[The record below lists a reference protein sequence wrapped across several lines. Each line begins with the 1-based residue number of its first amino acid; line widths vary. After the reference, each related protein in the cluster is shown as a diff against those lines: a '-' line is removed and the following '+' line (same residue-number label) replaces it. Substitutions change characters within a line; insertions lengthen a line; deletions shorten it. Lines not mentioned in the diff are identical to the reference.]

1 MPIMGL
7 FLNHCRGIPTPV
19 LFNNASLDRFT
30 GEAMHI
36 AMISGEYPPRW
47 GGMGSTV
54 FHLSSKLAAMGHR
67 ITVITRRSKGIPP
80 HLEGVRIIEVP
91 WLKVPLEFTRSYGK
105 AALRELARLH
115 ADEPVDVVHL
125 HCPMASWS
133 TKQFERCR
141 REIAPVVSSMHGTWL
156 GERDGLILAAKF
168 GEPAVWSN
176 PNDIAIRF
184 MAGRYARF
192 EKSAIQ
198 NSAVIVPNS
207 RATKLDLETR
217 YDAPP
222 DWDCEVIHW
231 GVDTGMFVP
240 MHLDSEEDSHRKD
253 EIRSKYG
260 LGPDTLLMLAV
271 GRLAARKG
279 HGLLLRAFAKSAES
293 TDSHLVIIGRGSLW
307 RKLNRLAS
315 KLGISHRVTIESG
328 MSFEQISEMYRAS
341 NLVIYPSYYEGQGLI
356 PLEAMSSGTPVVTV
370 DHGPLPEMVDESVGG
385 LFEMGSAESLSQAI
399 CSESSSMDSLLEKG
413 RQGRKRILESFT
425 LDGNAEDFL
434 TVYRRALSQ

>member
-1 MPIMGL
+1 MTL
-7 FLNHCRGIPTPV
+7 FLNHCRGIYSPV
-19 LFNNASLDRFT
+19 LFNNASLDRFI
-30 GEAMHI
+30 GEVMHI

-54 FHLSSKLAAMGHR
+54 FHLSSKLAAMGHT
-67 ITVITRRSKGIPP
+67 ISVITRSSKGTPP
-80 HLEGVRIIEVP
+80 HLEGVRVIQVP
-91 WLKVPLEFTRSYGK
+91 WLKFPLEFTRSYGK
-105 AALRELARLH
+105 AALRELTRLH
-115 ADEPVDVVHL
+115 ADQPVDVVHL

-133 TKQFERCR
+133 NKQFDRCR

-156 GERDGLILAAKF
+156 GERDGLTLAARY
-168 GEPAVWSN
+168 GEPAVWAN

-207 RATKLDLETR
+207 RATKLDLESR
-217 YDAPP
+217 YDAPS

-240 MHLDSEEDSHRKD
+240 MHRDSEEDFHKKN

-260 LGPDTLLMLAV
+260 LGPETLLLLAV

-279 HGLLLRAFAKSAES
+279 HGLLLRAFAMSAES
-293 TDSHLVIIGRGSLW
+293 TDSHLVVIGRGSL
-307 RKLNRLAS
+307 RGKLNRLAS
-315 KLGISHRVTIESG
+315 RLGISHRVTIESG
-328 MSFEQISEMYRAS
+328 MGFEQISEMYRTS
-341 NLVIYPSYYEGQGLI
+341 DLVIYPSYYEGQGLI

-385 LFEMGSAESLSQAI
+385 LFEIGSVESLSEAI
-399 CSESSSMDSLLEKG
+399 CHESSSMDSLLEKG
-413 RQGRKRILESFT
+413 GEGRKRVLERFT

-434 TVYRRALSQ
+434 AVYRRAISR

>member
-1 MPIMGL
+1 MAL
-7 FLNHCRGIPTPV
+7 FLNHCRGIYSPV
-19 LFNNASLDRFT
+19 LFKNASLDRFI
-30 GEAMHI
+30 GEVMHI

-54 FHLSSKLAAMGHR
+54 FHLSSKLAAMGHT
-67 ITVITRRSKGIPP
+67 ISVITRSSKGTPP
-80 HLEGVRIIEVP
+80 HLEGVRVIQVP

-105 AALRELARLH
+105 AALRELTRLH
-115 ADEPVDVVHL
+115 ADQPVDVVHL

-133 TKQFERCR
+133 NKQFERCR

-156 GERDGLILAAKF
+156 GERDGLTLAARY
-168 GEPAVWSN
+168 GEPAVWAN

-207 RATKLDLETR
+207 RATKLDLESR
-217 YDAPP
+217 YDAPS

-240 MHLDSEEDSHRKD
+240 MHRDSEEDSHKKN

-260 LGPDTLLMLAV
+260 LGPETLLLLAV

-279 HGLLLRAFAKSAES
+279 HGLLLRAFAMSAES
-293 TDSHLVIIGRGSLW
+293 TDSHLVIIGRGSL
-307 RKLNRLAS
+307 RGKLNRLAS
-315 KLGISHRVTIESG
+315 RLGISHRVTIESG
-328 MSFEQISEMYRAS
+328 MGFEQISEMYRTS
-341 NLVIYPSYYEGQGLI
+341 DLVIYPSYYEGQGLI

-385 LFEMGSAESLSQAI
+385 LFEIGSVESLSEAI
-399 CSESSSMDSLLEKG
+399 CHESSSMDSLLEKG
-413 RQGRKRILESFT
+413 GEGRKRVLERFT

-434 TVYRRALSQ
+434 AVYRRAISR

>member
-1 MPIMGL
+1 MTL
-7 FLNHCRGIPTPV
+7 FLNHCRGIYSPV
-19 LFNNASLDRFT
+19 LFNNASLDRFI
-30 GEAMHI
+30 GEVMHI

-54 FHLSSKLAAMGHR
+54 FHLSSKLAAMGHT
-67 ITVITRRSKGIPP
+67 ISVITRSSKGTPP
-80 HLEGVRIIEVP
+80 HLEGVRVIQVP
-91 WLKVPLEFTRSYGK
+91 WLKFPLEFTRSYGK
-105 AALRELARLH
+105 SALRELTSLH
-115 ADEPVDVVHL
+115 ADQPVDVVHL

-156 GERDGLILAAKF
+156 GERDGLALAARY
-168 GEPAVWSN
+168 GEPAVWAN

-207 RATKLDLETR
+207 RATKLDLESR
-217 YDAPP
+217 YDAPS

-240 MHLDSEEDSHRKD
+240 MHRDSEEDSHKKN

-260 LGPDTLLMLAV
+260 LGPETLLLLAV

-279 HGLLLRAFAKSAES
+279 HGLLLRAFAMSAES
-293 TDSHLVIIGRGSLW
+293 TDSHLVIIGRGSL
-307 RKLNRLAS
+307 RGKLNRLAS
-315 KLGISHRVTIESG
+315 RLGISHRVTIESG
-328 MSFEQISEMYRAS
+328 MGFEQISEMYRTS
-341 NLVIYPSYYEGQGLI
+341 DLVIYPSYYEGQGLI

-385 LFEMGSAESLSQAI
+385 LFEIGSVESLSEAI
-399 CSESSSMDSLLEKG
+399 CHESSSMDSLLEKG
-413 RQGRKRILESFT
+413 GEGRKRVLERFT

-434 TVYRRALSQ
+434 AVYRRAISR

>member
-1 MPIMGL
+1 MAL
-7 FLNHCRGIPTPV
+7 FLNHCRGIYSPV
-19 LFNNASLDRFT
+19 LFNNASLDRFI
-30 GEAMHI
+30 GEVMHI

-54 FHLSSKLAAMGHR
+54 FHLSSKLAAMGHT
-67 ITVITRRSKGIPP
+67 ISVITRSSKGTPP
-80 HLEGVRIIEVP
+80 HLEGVRVIQVP

-105 AALRELARLH
+105 AALRELTRLH
-115 ADEPVDVVHL
+115 ADQPVDVVHL

-133 TKQFERCR
+133 NKQFERCR

-156 GERDGLILAAKF
+156 GERDGLTLAARY
-168 GEPAVWSN
+168 GEPAVWAN

-207 RATKLDLETR
+207 RATKLDLESR
-217 YDAPP
+217 YDAPS

-240 MHLDSEEDSHRKD
+240 MHRDSEEDFHKKN

-260 LGPDTLLMLAV
+260 LGPETILLLAV

-279 HGLLLRAFAKSAES
+279 HGLLLRAFAMSAES
-293 TDSHLVIIGRGSLW
+293 TDSHLVIIGRGSL
-307 RKLNRLAS
+307 RGKLNRLAS
-315 KLGISHRVTIESG
+315 RLGISHRVTIESG
-328 MSFEQISEMYRAS
+328 MGFEQISEMYRTS
-341 NLVIYPSYYEGQGLI
+341 DLVIYPSYYEGQGLI

-385 LFEMGSAESLSQAI
+385 LFEIGSVESLSEAI
-399 CSESSSMDSLLEKG
+399 CHESSSMDSLLEKG
-413 RQGRKRILESFT
+413 GEGRKRVLERFT

-434 TVYRRALSQ
+434 AVYRRAISQ

>member
-1 MPIMGL
+1 
-7 FLNHCRGIPTPV
+7 
-19 LFNNASLDRFT
+19 
-30 GEAMHI
+30 MHI

-54 FHLSSKLAAMGHR
+54 YHLSSKLAAMGHT
-67 ITVITRRSKGIPP
+67 ITVITRSSKGTPP
-80 HLEGVRIIEVP
+80 HLGGVRVIQVP
-91 WLKVPLEFTRSYGK
+91 WLKIPLEFTRSYGK

-156 GERDGLILAAKF
+156 GERDGLTLAAKF
-168 GEPAVWSN
+168 GEPAVWAN

-207 RATKLDLETR
+207 RATKLDLESR
-217 YDAPP
+217 YDAPS

-240 MHLDSEEDSHRKD
+240 THSDSEEDTHKKK

-260 LGPDTLLMLAV
+260 LGSDTLLLLAV

-279 HGLLLRAFAKSAES
+279 HGLLLRAFAMSAES
-293 TDSHLVIIGRGSLW
+293 TDSHLVIIGRGSL
-307 RKLNRLAS
+307 RSKLNRMSS
-315 KLGISHRVTIESG
+315 KLGISDRVSIESG
-328 MSFEQISEMYRAS
+328 MGFEEISEMYRS
-341 NLVIYPSYYEGQGLI
+341 SDLVIYPSYYEGQGLI

-370 DHGPLPEMVDESVGG
+370 DHGPLPEMVDDSVGA
-385 LFEMGSAESLSQAI
+385 LFELGSAESLSEAI
-399 CSESSSMDSLLEKG
+399 NSELSSTNGLLEKG
-413 RQGRKRILESFT
+413 AEGRKRVLDRFT
-425 LDGNAEDFL
+425 LDGNAERFL
-434 TVYRRALSQ
+434 EVYRRASL

>member
-1 MPIMGL
+1 MAL
-7 FLNHCRGIPTPV
+7 FLNHCRGIYSPV
-19 LFNNASLDRFT
+19 LFNNASLDRFI
-30 GEAMHI
+30 GEVMHI

-54 FHLSSKLAAMGHR
+54 FHLSSKLAAMGHT
-67 ITVITRRSKGIPP
+67 ISVITRSSKGTPP
-80 HLEGVRIIEVP
+80 HLEGVRVIQVP

-105 AALRELARLH
+105 AALRELTRLH
-115 ADEPVDVVHL
+115 ADQPVDVVHL

-133 TKQFERCR
+133 NKQFERCR
-141 REIAPVVSSMHGTWL
+141 REIAPIVSSMHGTWL
-156 GERDGLILAAKF
+156 GERDGLALAARY
-168 GEPAVWSN
+168 GEPAVWAN

-207 RATKLDLETR
+207 RATKLDLESR
-217 YDAPP
+217 YDAPS

-240 MHLDSEEDSHRKD
+240 MHRDSEEDSHKKN

-260 LGPDTLLMLAV
+260 LGPETLLLLAV

-279 HGLLLRAFAKSAES
+279 HGLLLRAFAMSAES
-293 TDSHLVIIGRGSLW
+293 TDSHLVIIGRGSL
-307 RKLNRLAS
+307 RGKLNRLAS
-315 KLGISHRVTIESG
+315 RLGISHRVTIESG
-328 MSFEQISEMYRAS
+328 MGFEQISEMYRTS
-341 NLVIYPSYYEGQGLI
+341 DLVIYPSYYEGQGLI

-385 LFEMGSAESLSQAI
+385 LFEIGSVESLSEAI
-399 CSESSSMDSLLEKG
+399 CHESSSMDSLLEKG
-413 RQGRKRILESFT
+413 GEGRKRVLERFT

-434 TVYRRALSQ
+434 AVYRRAISR

>member
-1 MPIMGL
+1 
-7 FLNHCRGIPTPV
+7 
-19 LFNNASLDRFT
+19 
-30 GEAMHI
+30 MHI

-54 FHLSSKLAAMGHR
+54 FHLSSKLANKGHR
-67 ITVITRRSKGIPP
+67 ITVITRSSKGTPP
-80 HLEGVRIIEVP
+80 HLEGVRIIQVP
-91 WLKVPLEFTRSYGK
+91 WLKIPLEFTRSYGR
-105 AALRELARLH
+105 AALRALARLH

-156 GERDGLILAAKF
+156 GERDGLTLAARF
-168 GEPAVWSN
+168 GEPAVWAN

-207 RATKLDLETR
+207 RATKMDLESR
-217 YDAPP
+217 YDAPS

-240 MHLDSEEDSHRKD
+240 MHLDSEEDSHKKS

-260 LGPDTLLMLAV
+260 LGTDTLLLLAV

-279 HGLLLRAFAKSAES
+279 HGLLLRSFAKSAEL

-315 KLGISHRVTIESG
+315 SLGISHRVTIESG
-328 MSFEQISEMYRAS
+328 MGFEKLSEMYRAS
-341 NLVIYPSYYEGQGLI
+341 DLVIYPSYYEGQGLI

-370 DHGPLPEMVDESVGG
+370 DHGPLPEMVDDSVGG
-385 LFEMGSAESLSQAI
+385 LFELGSVESLSQAI
-399 CSESSSMDSLLEKG
+399 CSEASSMDSLLQKG
-413 RQGRKRILESFT
+413 AEGRKRVLERFT
-425 LDGNAEDFL
+425 LDGNADDFL
-434 TVYRRALSQ
+434 AVYRRAMSR

>member
-1 MPIMGL
+1 MTL
-7 FLNHCRGIPTPV
+7 FLNHCRGIYSPV
-19 LFNNASLDRFT
+19 LFNNASLDRFI
-30 GEAMHI
+30 GEVMHI

-54 FHLSSKLAAMGHR
+54 FHLSSKLAAMGHT
-67 ITVITRRSKGIPP
+67 ISVITRSSKGTPP
-80 HLEGVRIIEVP
+80 HLEGVRVIQVP

-105 AALRELARLH
+105 AALRELTRLH
-115 ADEPVDVVHL
+115 ADQPVDVVHL

-133 TKQFERCR
+133 NKQFERCR

-156 GERDGLILAAKF
+156 GERDGLTLAARY
-168 GEPAVWSN
+168 GEPAVWAN

-207 RATKLDLETR
+207 RATKLDLESR
-217 YDAPP
+217 YDAPS

-240 MHLDSEEDSHRKD
+240 MHRDSEEDSHKKN

-260 LGPDTLLMLAV
+260 LGPETILLLAV

-279 HGLLLRAFAKSAES
+279 HGLLLRAFAMSAES
-293 TDSHLVIIGRGSLW
+293 TDSHLVIIGRGSL
-307 RKLNRLAS
+307 RGKLNRLAS
-315 KLGISHRVTIESG
+315 RLGISHRVTIESG
-328 MSFEQISEMYRAS
+328 MGFEQISEMYRTS
-341 NLVIYPSYYEGQGLI
+341 DLVIYPSYYEGQGLI

-385 LFEMGSAESLSQAI
+385 LFEIGSVDSLSEAI
-399 CSESSSMDSLLEKG
+399 CHESSSMDSLLEKG
-413 RQGRKRILESFT
+413 EEGRKRVLERFT

-434 TVYRRALSQ
+434 AVYRRAISQ

>member
-1 MPIMGL
+1 MTL
-7 FLNHCRGIPTPV
+7 FLNHCRGIYSPV
-19 LFNNASLDRFT
+19 LFNNASLDRFI
-30 GEAMHI
+30 GEVMHI

-54 FHLSSKLAAMGHR
+54 FHLSSKLAAMGHT
-67 ITVITRRSKGIPP
+67 ISVITRSSKGDPP
-80 HLEGVRIIEVP
+80 HLEGVRVIQVP

-105 AALRELARLH
+105 AALRELTRLH
-115 ADEPVDVVHL
+115 ADQPVDVVHL

-133 TKQFERCR
+133 NKQFERCR

-156 GERDGLILAAKF
+156 GERDGLALAARY
-168 GEPAVWSN
+168 GEPAVWAN

-207 RATKLDLETR
+207 RATKLDLESR
-217 YDAPP
+217 YDAPS

-240 MHLDSEEDSHRKD
+240 MHRDSEEDSHKKN

-260 LGPDTLLMLAV
+260 LGPETLLLLAV

-279 HGLLLRAFAKSAES
+279 HGLLLRAFAMSAES
-293 TDSHLVIIGRGSLW
+293 TDSHLVIIGRGSL
-307 RKLNRLAS
+307 RGKLNRLAS
-315 KLGISHRVTIESG
+315 RLGISHRVTIESG
-328 MSFEQISEMYRAS
+328 MGFEQISEMYRTS
-341 NLVIYPSYYEGQGLI
+341 DLVIYPSYYEGQGLI

-385 LFEMGSAESLSQAI
+385 LFEIGSVDSLSEAI
-399 CSESSSMDSLLEKG
+399 CHESSSMDSLLEKG
-413 RQGRKRILESFT
+413 GEGRKRVLERFT

-434 TVYRRALSQ
+434 AVYRRAISR

>member
-1 MPIMGL
+1 MAL
-7 FLNHCRGIPTPV
+7 FLNHCRGIYSPV
-19 LFNNASLDRFT
+19 LFNNASLDRFI
-30 GEAMHI
+30 GEVMHI

-54 FHLSSKLAAMGHR
+54 FHLSSKLAAMGHT
-67 ITVITRRSKGIPP
+67 ISVITRSSKGTPP
-80 HLEGVRIIEVP
+80 HLEGVRVIQVP

-105 AALRELARLH
+105 SALRELTRLH
-115 ADEPVDVVHL
+115 ADQPVDVVHL

-133 TKQFERCR
+133 NKQFERCR

-156 GERDGLILAAKF
+156 GERDGLTLAARY
-168 GEPAVWSN
+168 GEPAVWAN

-207 RATKLDLETR
+207 RATKLDLESR
-217 YDAPP
+217 YDAPS

-240 MHLDSEEDSHRKD
+240 MHRDSEEDFHKKN

-260 LGPDTLLMLAV
+260 LGPETILLLAV

-279 HGLLLRAFAKSAES
+279 HGLLLRAFAMSAES
-293 TDSHLVIIGRGSLW
+293 TDSHLVIIGRGSL
-307 RKLNRLAS
+307 RGKLNRLAS
-315 KLGISHRVTIESG
+315 RLGISHRVTIESG
-328 MSFEQISEMYRAS
+328 MGFEQISEMYRTS
-341 NLVIYPSYYEGQGLI
+341 DLVIYPSYYEGQGLI

-385 LFEMGSAESLSQAI
+385 LFEIGSVDSLSEAI
-399 CSESSSMDSLLEKG
+399 CHESSSMDSLLEKG
-413 RQGRKRILESFT
+413 EEGRKRVLERFT

-434 TVYRRALSQ
+434 AVYRRAISQ

>member
-1 MPIMGL
+1 MAL
-7 FLNHCRGIPTPV
+7 FLNHCRGIYSPV
-19 LFNNASLDRFT
+19 LFNNASLDRFI
-30 GEAMHI
+30 GEVMHI

-54 FHLSSKLAAMGHR
+54 FHLSSKLAAMGHT
-67 ITVITRRSKGIPP
+67 ISVITRSSKGTPP
-80 HLEGVRIIEVP
+80 HLEGVRVIQVP

-105 AALRELARLH
+105 AALRELTRLH
-115 ADEPVDVVHL
+115 ADQPVDVVHL

-133 TKQFERCR
+133 NKQFERCR

-156 GERDGLILAAKF
+156 GERDGLTLAARY
-168 GEPAVWSN
+168 GEPAVWAN

-207 RATKLDLETR
+207 RATKLDLESR
-217 YDAPP
+217 YDAPS

-240 MHLDSEEDSHRKD
+240 MHRDSEEDSHKKN

-260 LGPDTLLMLAV
+260 LEPETLLLLAV

-279 HGLLLRAFAKSAES
+279 HGLLLRAFAMSAES
-293 TDSHLVIIGRGSLW
+293 TDSHLVIIGRGSL
-307 RKLNRLAS
+307 RGKLNRLAS
-315 KLGISHRVTIESG
+315 RLGISHRVTIESG
-328 MSFEQISEMYRAS
+328 MGFEQISEMYRTS
-341 NLVIYPSYYEGQGLI
+341 DLVIYPSYYEGQGLI

-385 LFEMGSAESLSQAI
+385 LFEIGSVESLSEAI
-399 CSESSSMDSLLEKG
+399 CHESSSMDSLLEKG
-413 RQGRKRILESFT
+413 GEGRKRVLERFT

-434 TVYRRALSQ
+434 AVYRRAISR

>member
-1 MPIMGL
+1 MAL
-7 FLNHCRGIPTPV
+7 FLNHCRGIYSPV
-19 LFNNASLDRFT
+19 LFNNASLDRFI
-30 GEAMHI
+30 GEVMHI

-54 FHLSSKLAAMGHR
+54 FHLSSKLAAMGHT
-67 ITVITRRSKGIPP
+67 ISVITRSSKGTPP
-80 HLEGVRIIEVP
+80 HLEGVRVIQVP

-105 AALRELARLH
+105 AALRELTRLH
-115 ADEPVDVVHL
+115 ADQPVDVVHL

-133 TKQFERCR
+133 NKQFERCR

-156 GERDGLILAAKF
+156 GERDGLALAARY
-168 GEPAVWSN
+168 GEPAVWAN

-207 RATKLDLETR
+207 RATKLDLESR
-217 YDAPP
+217 YDAPS

-240 MHLDSEEDSHRKD
+240 MHRDSEEDFHKKN

-260 LGPDTLLMLAV
+260 LGPETILLLAV

-279 HGLLLRAFAKSAES
+279 HGLLLRAFAMSAES
-293 TDSHLVIIGRGSLW
+293 TDSHLVIIGRGSL
-307 RKLNRLAS
+307 RGKLNRLAS
-315 KLGISHRVTIESG
+315 RLGISHRVTIESG
-328 MSFEQISEMYRAS
+328 MGFEQISEMYRTS
-341 NLVIYPSYYEGQGLI
+341 DLVIYPSYYEGQGLI

-385 LFEMGSAESLSQAI
+385 LFEIGSVESLSEAI
-399 CSESSSMDSLLEKG
+399 CHESSSMDSLLEKG
-413 RQGRKRILESFT
+413 EEGRKRVLERFT

-434 TVYRRALSQ
+434 AVYRRAISQ

>member
-1 MPIMGL
+1 MTL
-7 FLNHCRGIPTPV
+7 FLNHCRGIYSPV
-19 LFNNASLDRFT
+19 LFNNASLDRFI
-30 GEAMHI
+30 GEVMHI

-54 FHLSSKLAAMGHR
+54 FHLSSKLAAMGHT
-67 ITVITRRSKGIPP
+67 ISVITRSSKGTPP
-80 HLEGVRIIEVP
+80 HLEGVRVIQVP

-105 AALRELARLH
+105 SALRELTRLH
-115 ADEPVDVVHL
+115 ADQPVDVVHL

-133 TKQFERCR
+133 NKQFERCR

-156 GERDGLILAAKF
+156 GERDGLTLAARY
-168 GEPAVWSN
+168 GEPAVWAN

-207 RATKLDLETR
+207 RATKLDLESR
-217 YDAPP
+217 YDAPS

-240 MHLDSEEDSHRKD
+240 MHRDSEEDSHKKN

-260 LGPDTLLMLAV
+260 LGPETLLLLAV

-279 HGLLLRAFAKSAES
+279 HGLLLRAFAMSAES
-293 TDSHLVIIGRGSLW
+293 TDSHLVIIGRGSL
-307 RKLNRLAS
+307 RGKLNRLAS
-315 KLGISHRVTIESG
+315 RLGISHRVTIESG
-328 MSFEQISEMYRAS
+328 MGFEQISEMYRTS
-341 NLVIYPSYYEGQGLI
+341 DLVIYPSYYEGQGLI

-385 LFEMGSAESLSQAI
+385 LFEIGSVDSLSEAI
-399 CSESSSMDSLLEKG
+399 CHESSSMDSLLEKG
-413 RQGRKRILESFT
+413 EEGRKRVLERFT

-434 TVYRRALSQ
+434 AVYRRAISR

>member
-1 MPIMGL
+1 
-7 FLNHCRGIPTPV
+7 
-19 LFNNASLDRFT
+19 
-30 GEAMHI
+30 MHI

-54 FHLSSKLAAMGHR
+54 FHLSSKLAAMGHT
-67 ITVITRRSKGIPP
+67 ISVITRSSKGTPP
-80 HLEGVRIIEVP
+80 HLEGVRVIQVP

-105 AALRELARLH
+105 SALRELTRLH
-115 ADEPVDVVHL
+115 ADQPVDVVHL

-133 TKQFERCR
+133 NKQFERCR
-141 REIAPVVSSMHGTWL
+141 MEIAPVVSSMHGTWL
-156 GERDGLILAAKF
+156 GERDGLTLAARY
-168 GEPAVWSN
+168 GEPAVWAN

-207 RATKLDLETR
+207 RATKLDLESR
-217 YDAPP
+217 YDAPS

-240 MHLDSEEDSHRKD
+240 MHRDSEEDFHKKN

-260 LGPDTLLMLAV
+260 LGPETILLLAV

-279 HGLLLRAFAKSAES
+279 HGLLLRAFAMSAET
-293 TDSHLVIIGRGSLW
+293 TDSHLVIIGRGSL
-307 RKLNRLAS
+307 RGKLNRLAS
-315 KLGISHRVTIESG
+315 RLGISHRVTIESG
-328 MSFEQISEMYRAS
+328 MGFEQISEMYRTS
-341 NLVIYPSYYEGQGLI
+341 DLVIYPSYYEGQGLI

-385 LFEMGSAESLSQAI
+385 LFEIGSVDSLSEAI
-399 CSESSSMDSLLEKG
+399 CHESSSMDSLLEKG
-413 RQGRKRILESFT
+413 EEGRKRVLERFT

-434 TVYRRALSQ
+434 AVYRRAISQ

>member
-1 MPIMGL
+1 MTL
-7 FLNHCRGIPTPV
+7 FLNHCRGIYSPA
-19 LFNNASLDRFT
+19 LFNNASLDRLI
-30 GEAMHI
+30 GEVLHI

-54 FHLSSKLAAMGHR
+54 FHLSSKLAAMGHT
-67 ITVITRRSKGIPP
+67 ISVITRSSKDTPP
-80 HLEGVRIIEVP
+80 HLEGVRVIQVP

-105 AALRELARLH
+105 SALRELTRIH
-115 ADEPVDVVHL
+115 AVEPVDVVHL

-156 GERDGLILAAKF
+156 GERDGLTLAARY
-168 GEPAVWSN
+168 GEPAVWAN

-198 NSAVIVPNS
+198 KSAVIVPNS
-207 RATKLDLETR
+207 RATKLDLESR
-217 YDAPP
+217 YDAPS

-240 MHLDSEEDSHRKD
+240 MHLDSEEDSHKKN

-260 LGPDTLLMLAV
+260 LGPETLLLLAV

-279 HGLLLRAFAKSAES
+279 HGLLLRAFAVSAES
-293 TDSHLVIIGRGSLW
+293 TDSHLVIIGRGSL
-307 RKLNRLAS
+307 RGKLNRLAS
-315 KLGISHRVTIESG
+315 RLGISHRVTIESG
-328 MSFEQISEMYRAS
+328 MGFEQISEMYRIS
-341 NLVIYPSYYEGQGLI
+341 DLVIYPSYYEGQGLI

-385 LFEMGSAESLSQAI
+385 LFEIGSVDSLSEAI
-399 CSESSSMDSLLEKG
+399 CHESSSMDSLLEKG
-413 RQGRKRILESFT
+413 REGRNRVLERFT

-434 TVYRRALSQ
+434 TVYRRAISQ

>member
-1 MPIMGL
+1 MTL
-7 FLNHCRGIPTPV
+7 FLNHCRGIYSPV
-19 LFNNASLDRFT
+19 LFNNASLDRFI
-30 GEAMHI
+30 GEVMHI

-54 FHLSSKLAAMGHR
+54 FHLSSKLAAMGHT
-67 ITVITRRSKGIPP
+67 ISVITRSSKGTPP
-80 HLEGVRIIEVP
+80 HLEGVRVIQVP

-105 AALRELARLH
+105 SALRELTSLH
-115 ADEPVDVVHL
+115 ADQPVDVVHL

-133 TKQFERCR
+133 NKQFDRCR

-156 GERDGLILAAKF
+156 GERDGLTLAARY
-168 GEPAVWSN
+168 GEPAVWAN

-207 RATKLDLETR
+207 RATKLDLESR
-217 YDAPP
+217 YDAPS

-240 MHLDSEEDSHRKD
+240 MHRDSEEDSHKKN

-260 LGPDTLLMLAV
+260 LGPETLLLLAV

-279 HGLLLRAFAKSAES
+279 HGLLLRAFAMSAES
-293 TDSHLVIIGRGSLW
+293 TDSHLVIIGRGSL
-307 RKLNRLAS
+307 RGKLNRLAS
-315 KLGISHRVTIESG
+315 RLGISHRVTIESG
-328 MSFEQISEMYRAS
+328 MGFEQISEMYRTS
-341 NLVIYPSYYEGQGLI
+341 DLVIYPSYYEGQGLI

-385 LFEMGSAESLSQAI
+385 LFEIGSVESLSEAI
-399 CSESSSMDSLLEKG
+399 CHESSSMDSLLEKG
-413 RQGRKRILESFT
+413 GEGRKRVLERFT

-434 TVYRRALSQ
+434 AVYRRAISQ

>member
-1 MPIMGL
+1 MGL
-7 FLNHCRGIPTPV
+7 FLNHCRGIPTPA

-30 GEAMHI
+30 GGALHI

-54 FHLSSKLAAMGHR
+54 FHLSSKLAALGHS
-67 ITVITRRSKGIPP
+67 ITVITRSSKGDPP
-80 HLEGVRIIEVP
+80 HLEGVRIIQVP

-105 AALRELARLH
+105 SALRELARLH

-133 TKQFERCR
+133 NKQFERCR
-141 REIAPVVSSMHGTWL
+141 SEIAPVVSSMHGTWL
-156 GERDGLILAAKF
+156 GERDGLALAASF

-198 NSAVIVPNS
+198 KSAVIVPNS
-207 RATKLDLETR
+207 RATKSDLESR
-217 YDAPP
+217 YDAP
-222 DWDCEVIHW
+222 DNWDCEVIHW

-240 MHLDSEEDSHRKD
+240 MHLDSEEDTHKKN

-260 LGPDTLLMLAV
+260 LGSDTLLLLAV

-279 HGLLLRAFAKSAES
+279 HGLLLRAFAMSAES
-293 TDSHLVIIGRGSLW
+293 TDSHLVIIGRGSL
-307 RKLNRLAS
+307 RGKLNRLAI

-328 MSFEQISEMYRAS
+328 MGFEEIAEMYRAS

-370 DHGPLPEMVDESVGG
+370 NHGPLPEMVDDSVGA
-385 LFEMGSAESLSQAI
+385 LFEMGSVESLSEAI
-399 CSESSSMDSLLEKG
+399 CSESSSIESLLEKG
-413 RQGRKRILESFT
+413 REGRKRVLERFT

-434 TVYRRALSQ
+434 AVYGRAMSQ

>member
-1 MPIMGL
+1 MTL
-7 FLNHCRGIPTPV
+7 FLNHCRGIYSPV
-19 LFNNASLDRFT
+19 LFNNASLDRFI
-30 GEAMHI
+30 GEVMHI

-54 FHLSSKLAAMGHR
+54 FHLSSKLAAMGHT
-67 ITVITRRSKGIPP
+67 ISVITRSSKGTPP
-80 HLEGVRIIEVP
+80 HLEGVRVIQVP

-105 AALRELARLH
+105 SALRELTRIH
-115 ADEPVDVVHL
+115 AVEPVDVVHL

-156 GERDGLILAAKF
+156 GERDGLTLAARY
-168 GEPAVWSN
+168 GEPAVWAN

-198 NSAVIVPNS
+198 KSAVIVPNS
-207 RATKLDLETR
+207 RATKLDLESR
-217 YDAPP
+217 YDAPS

-240 MHLDSEEDSHRKD
+240 MHLDSEEDSHKKN

-260 LGPDTLLMLAV
+260 LGPETLLLLAV

-279 HGLLLRAFAKSAES
+279 HGLLLRAFAVSAES
-293 TDSHLVIIGRGSLW
+293 TDSHLVIIGRGSL
-307 RKLNRLAS
+307 RGKLNRLAS
-315 KLGISHRVTIESG
+315 RLGISHRVTIESG
-328 MSFEQISEMYRAS
+328 MGFEQISEMYRIS
-341 NLVIYPSYYEGQGLI
+341 DLVIYPSYYEGQGLI

-385 LFEMGSAESLSQAI
+385 LFEIGSVDSLSEAI
-399 CSESSSMDSLLEKG
+399 CHESSSMDSLLEKG
-413 RQGRKRILESFT
+413 REGRNRVLERFT

-434 TVYRRALSQ
+434 TVYRRAISQ

>member
-1 MPIMGL
+1 MTL
-7 FLNHCRGIPTPV
+7 FLNHCRGIYSPA
-19 LFNNASLDRFT
+19 LFNNASLDRLI
-30 GEAMHI
+30 GEVLHI

-54 FHLSSKLAAMGHR
+54 FHLSSKLAAMGHT
-67 ITVITRRSKGIPP
+67 ISVITRSSKDTPP
-80 HLEGVRIIEVP
+80 HLEGVRVIQVP

-105 AALRELARLH
+105 SALRELTRIH
-115 ADEPVDVVHL
+115 AVEPVDVVHL

-156 GERDGLILAAKF
+156 GERDGLTLAARY
-168 GEPAVWSN
+168 GEPAVRAN

-198 NSAVIVPNS
+198 KSAVIVPNS
-207 RATKLDLETR
+207 RATKLDLESR
-217 YDAPP
+217 YDAPS

-240 MHLDSEEDSHRKD
+240 MHLDSEEDSHKKN

-260 LGPDTLLMLAV
+260 LGPETLLLLAV

-279 HGLLLRAFAKSAES
+279 HGLLLRAFAVSAES
-293 TDSHLVIIGRGSLW
+293 TDSHLVIIGRGSL
-307 RKLNRLAS
+307 RGKLNRLAS
-315 KLGISHRVTIESG
+315 RLGISHRVTIESG
-328 MSFEQISEMYRAS
+328 MGFEQISEMYRIS
-341 NLVIYPSYYEGQGLI
+341 DLVIYPSYYEGQGLI

-385 LFEMGSAESLSQAI
+385 LFEIGSVDSLSEAI
-399 CSESSSMDSLLEKG
+399 CHESSSMDSLLEKG
-413 RQGRKRILESFT
+413 REGRNRVLERFT

-434 TVYRRALSQ
+434 TVYRRAISQ

>member
-1 MPIMGL
+1 
-7 FLNHCRGIPTPV
+7 
-19 LFNNASLDRFT
+19 
-30 GEAMHI
+30 
-36 AMISGEYPPRW
+36 
-47 GGMGSTV
+47 MGSTCY
-54 FHLSSKLAAMGHR
+54 HLSCKLAAMGHS
-67 ITVITRRSKGIPP
+67 ITVITRSFKGDPP
-80 HLEGVRIIEVP
+80 HLEGVRVIQVP

-105 AALRELARLH
+105 SALRALARLH
-115 ADEPVDVVHL
+115 SEEPVDVVHL

-156 GERDGLILAAKF
+156 GERDGLALAAKF
-168 GEPAVWSN
+168 GEPAVWAN

-207 RATKLDLETR
+207 RATKLDLESR
-217 YDAPP
+217 YDAPS

-240 MHLDSEEDSHRKD
+240 THSDSEEDTHKKK

-279 HGLLLRAFAKSAES
+279 HGLLLRAFAMSAES
-293 TDSHLVIIGRGSLW
+293 TDSHLVIIGRGSL
-307 RKLNRLAS
+307 RSKLNRMAS
-315 KLGISHRVTIESG
+315 KLGISDRVSIESG
-328 MSFEQISEMYRAS
+328 MGFEEISEMYRS
-341 NLVIYPSYYEGQGLI
+341 SDLVIYPSYYEGQGLI

-370 DHGPLPEMVDESVGG
+370 DHGPLPEMVDDSVGA
-385 LFEMGSAESLSQAI
+385 LFEMGSAESLSLAI
-399 CSESSSMDSLLEKG
+399 CSEASSMDSLLEKG
-413 RQGRKRILESFT
+413 REGRKRVLQNFS

-434 TVYRRALSQ
+434 AVYRRAMSQ

>member
-1 MPIMGL
+1 MTL
-7 FLNHCRGIPTPV
+7 FLNHCRGIYSPV
-19 LFNNASLDRFT
+19 LFNNASLDRFI
-30 GEAMHI
+30 GEVMHI

-54 FHLSSKLAAMGHR
+54 FHLSSKLAAMGHT
-67 ITVITRRSKGIPP
+67 ISVITRSSKGTPP
-80 HLEGVRIIEVP
+80 HLEGVRVIQVP

-105 AALRELARLH
+105 SALRELTRLH
-115 ADEPVDVVHL
+115 ADQPVDVVHL

-133 TKQFERCR
+133 NKQFDRCR

-156 GERDGLILAAKF
+156 GERDGLTLAARY
-168 GEPAVWSN
+168 GEPAVWAN

-207 RATKLDLETR
+207 RATKLDLESR
-217 YDAPP
+217 YDAPS

-240 MHLDSEEDSHRKD
+240 MHRDSEEDSHKKN

-260 LGPDTLLMLAV
+260 LGPETLLLLAV

-279 HGLLLRAFAKSAES
+279 HGLLLRAFAMSAES
-293 TDSHLVIIGRGSLW
+293 TDSHLVIIGRGSL
-307 RKLNRLAS
+307 RGKLNRLAS
-315 KLGISHRVTIESG
+315 RLGISHRVTIESG
-328 MSFEQISEMYRAS
+328 MGFEQISEMYRTS
-341 NLVIYPSYYEGQGLI
+341 DLVIYPSYYEGQGLI

-385 LFEMGSAESLSQAI
+385 LFEIGSVESLSEAI
-399 CSESSSMDSLLEKG
+399 CHESSSMDSLLEKG
-413 RQGRKRILESFT
+413 GEGRKRVLERFT

-434 TVYRRALSQ
+434 AVYRRAISQ

>member
-1 MPIMGL
+1 MTL
-7 FLNHCRGIPTPV
+7 FLNHCRGIYSPV
-19 LFNNASLDRFT
+19 LFNNASLDRFI
-30 GEAMHI
+30 GEVMHI

-54 FHLSSKLAAMGHR
+54 FHLSSKLAAMGHT
-67 ITVITRRSKGIPP
+67 ISVITRSSKGTPP
-80 HLEGVRIIEVP
+80 HLEGVRVIQVP

-105 AALRELARLH
+105 SALRELTRLH
-115 ADEPVDVVHL
+115 ADQPVDVVHL

-133 TKQFERCR
+133 NNQFDRCR

-156 GERDGLILAAKF
+156 GERDGLALAARY
-168 GEPAVWSN
+168 GEPAVWAN

-207 RATKLDLETR
+207 RATKLDLESR
-217 YDAPP
+217 YDAPS

-240 MHLDSEEDSHRKD
+240 MHRDSEEDSHKKN

-260 LGPDTLLMLAV
+260 LGPETLLLLAV

-279 HGLLLRAFAKSAES
+279 HGLLLRAFAMSAES
-293 TDSHLVIIGRGSLW
+293 TDSHLVIIGRGSL
-307 RKLNRLAS
+307 RGKLNRLAS
-315 KLGISHRVTIESG
+315 RLGISHRVTIESG
-328 MSFEQISEMYRAS
+328 MGFEQISEMYRTS
-341 NLVIYPSYYEGQGLI
+341 DLVIYPSYYEGQGLI

-385 LFEMGSAESLSQAI
+385 LFEIGSVESLSEAI
-399 CSESSSMDSLLEKG
+399 SHESSSMDSLLEKG
-413 RQGRKRILESFT
+413 GEGRKRVLERFT

-434 TVYRRALSQ
+434 AVYRRAISR

>member
-1 MPIMGL
+1 MAL
-7 FLNHCRGIPTPV
+7 FLNHCRGIYSPV
-19 LFNNASLDRFT
+19 LFNNASLDRFI
-30 GEAMHI
+30 GEVMHI

-54 FHLSSKLAAMGHR
+54 FHLSSKLAAMGHT
-67 ITVITRRSKGIPP
+67 ITVITRSSKGTPP
-80 HLEGVRIIEVP
+80 YLEGVRVIQVP

-105 AALRELARLH
+105 SALRELIRLH

-156 GERDGLILAAKF
+156 GERDGLTLAARY
-168 GEPAVWSN
+168 GEPAVWAN

-198 NSAVIVPNS
+198 KSAVIVPNS
-207 RATKLDLETR
+207 RATKLDLESR
-217 YDAPP
+217 YDAPS

-240 MHLDSEEDSHRKD
+240 MHLDSEEDSHKKN

-260 LGPDTLLMLAV
+260 LGSETLLLLAV

-279 HGLLLRAFAKSAES
+279 HGLLLRAFAMSAES
-293 TDSHLVIIGRGSLW
+293 TDSHLVIIGRGSL
-307 RKLNRLAS
+307 RGKLNRLAS
-315 KLGISHRVTIESG
+315 RLGISHRVTIESG
-328 MSFEQISEMYRAS
+328 MGFEQISEMYRTS
-341 NLVIYPSYYEGQGLI
+341 DLVIYPSYYEGQGLI

-385 LFEMGSAESLSQAI
+385 LFEIGSVESLSEAI
-399 CSESSSMDSLLEKG
+399 CHESSSVDSLLEKG
-413 RQGRKRILESFT
+413 REGRKRVLERFT
-425 LDGNAEDFL
+425 LNDNAEDFL
-434 TVYRRALSQ
+434 TVYRRAISQ

>member
-1 MPIMGL
+1 MAL
-7 FLNHCRGIPTPV
+7 FLNHCRGIYSPV
-19 LFNNASLDRFT
+19 LFNNASLDRFI
-30 GEAMHI
+30 GEVMHI

-54 FHLSSKLAAMGHR
+54 FHLSSKLAAMGHT
-67 ITVITRRSKGIPP
+67 ISVITRSSKGTPP
-80 HLEGVRIIEVP
+80 HLEGVRVIQVP

-105 AALRELARLH
+105 SALRELTRLH
-115 ADEPVDVVHL
+115 ADQPVDVVHL

-133 TKQFERCR
+133 NKQFERCR

-156 GERDGLILAAKF
+156 GERDGLTLAARY
-168 GEPAVWSN
+168 GEPAVWAN

-207 RATKLDLETR
+207 RATKLDLESR
-217 YDAPP
+217 YDAPS

-240 MHLDSEEDSHRKD
+240 MHRDSEEDFHKKN

-260 LGPDTLLMLAV
+260 LGPETILLLAV

-279 HGLLLRAFAKSAES
+279 HGLLLRAFAMSAES
-293 TDSHLVIIGRGSLW
+293 TDSHLVIIGRGSL
-307 RKLNRLAS
+307 RGKLNRLAS
-315 KLGISHRVTIESG
+315 RLGISHRVTIESG
-328 MSFEQISEMYRAS
+328 MGFEQISEMYRTS
-341 NLVIYPSYYEGQGLI
+341 DLVIYPSYYEGQGLI

-385 LFEMGSAESLSQAI
+385 LFEIGSVDSLSEAI
-399 CSESSSMDSLLEKG
+399 CHESSSMDSLLEKG
-413 RQGRKRILESFT
+413 GEGRKRVLERFT

-434 TVYRRALSQ
+434 AVYRRAISQ

>member
-1 MPIMGL
+1 
-7 FLNHCRGIPTPV
+7 
-19 LFNNASLDRFT
+19 
-30 GEAMHI
+30 MHI

-54 FHLSSKLAAMGHR
+54 YHLSSKLAAMGHT
-67 ITVITRRSKGIPP
+67 ITVITRSSKGTPP
-80 HLEGVRIIEVP
+80 HLGGVRVIQVP

-156 GERDGLILAAKF
+156 GERDGLTLAARY
-168 GEPAVWSN
+168 GEPAVWAN

-198 NSAVIVPNS
+198 NSAAIVPNS
-207 RATKLDLETR
+207 RATKLDLESR
-217 YDAPP
+217 YDAPS

-240 MHLDSEEDSHRKD
+240 THSDSEEDTHKKK

-260 LGPDTLLMLAV
+260 LGSDTLLLLAV

-279 HGLLLRAFAKSAES
+279 HGLLLRAFAKSADS
-293 TDSHLVIIGRGSLW
+293 TDSHLVIIGRGSL
-307 RKLNRLAS
+307 RSKLNRMAS
-315 KLGISHRVTIESG
+315 KLGISDRVSIESG
-328 MSFEQISEMYRAS
+328 MEFEEISEMYRAS
-341 NLVIYPSYYEGQGLI
+341 DLVIYPSYYEGQGLI

-370 DHGPLPEMVDESVGG
+370 DHGPLPEMVDDSVGA
-385 LFEMGSAESLSQAI
+385 LFELGSAESLSQAI
-399 CSESSSMDSLLEKG
+399 CSEASSMDSLLEKG
-413 RQGRKRILESFT
+413 REGRKRVLENFS

-434 TVYRRALSQ
+434 AVYRRAMLQ

>member
-1 MPIMGL
+1 MTL
-7 FLNHCRGIPTPV
+7 FLNHCRGIYSPA
-19 LFNNASLDRFT
+19 LFNNASLDRLI
-30 GEAMHI
+30 GEVLHI

-54 FHLSSKLAAMGHR
+54 FHLSSKLAAMGHT
-67 ITVITRRSKGIPP
+67 ISVITRSSKDTPP
-80 HLEGVRIIEVP
+80 HLEGVRVIQVP
-91 WLKVPLEFTRSYGK
+91 WLKLPLEFTRSYGK
-105 AALRELARLH
+105 SALRELTRIH
-115 ADEPVDVVHL
+115 AVEPVDVVHL

-133 TKQFERCR
+133 TKQFERCQ

-156 GERDGLILAAKF
+156 GERDGLTLAARY
-168 GEPAVWSN
+168 GEPAVWAN

-198 NSAVIVPNS
+198 KSAVIVPNS
-207 RATKLDLETR
+207 RATKLDLESR
-217 YDAPP
+217 YDAPS

-240 MHLDSEEDSHRKD
+240 MHLDSEEDSHKKN

-260 LGPDTLLMLAV
+260 LGPETLLLLAV

-279 HGLLLRAFAKSAES
+279 HGLLLRAFAVSAES
-293 TDSHLVIIGRGSLW
+293 TDSHLVIIGRGSL
-307 RKLNRLAS
+307 RGKLNRLAS
-315 KLGISHRVTIESG
+315 RLGISHRVTIESG
-328 MSFEQISEMYRAS
+328 MGFEQISEMYRIS
-341 NLVIYPSYYEGQGLI
+341 DLVIYPSYYEGQGLI

-370 DHGPLPEMVDESVGG
+370 NHGPLPEMVDESVGG
-385 LFEMGSAESLSQAI
+385 LFEIGSVESLSESI
-399 CSESSSMDSLLEKG
+399 CHESSSMDSLLEKG
-413 RQGRKRILESFT
+413 REGRNRVLERFT

-434 TVYRRALSQ
+434 TVYRRAISQ

>member
-1 MPIMGL
+1 MGL
-7 FLNHCRGIPTPV
+7 FLNHCRGPATPV

-30 GEAMHI
+30 GGAMHI

-67 ITVITRRSKGIPP
+67 ITVITRSSKGTLPNM
-80 HLEGVRIIEVP
+80 EGVRIIQVP
-91 WLKVPLEFTRSYGK
+91 WLKIPLEFTRSYGK
-105 AALRELARLH
+105 AALKELARLH
-115 ADEPVDVVHL
+115 ADEPVDIVHL

-133 TKQFERCR
+133 SKQFERCR

-156 GERDGLILAAKF
+156 GERDGLTLAASF

-207 RATKLDLETR
+207 RATMSDLESR
-217 YDAPP
+217 YDAPS

-231 GVDTGMFVP
+231 GVDTSMFVP
-240 MHLDSEEDSHRKD
+240 MHLDSEEDAHKKN

-260 LGPDTLLMLAV
+260 LGPDTLLLLAV

-279 HGLLLRAFAKSAES
+279 HGLLLRAFAMSAET

-307 RKLNRLAS
+307 RKLNRLAA

-328 MSFEQISEMYRAS
+328 MGFEQISEMYRAS
-341 NLVIYPSYYEGQGLI
+341 DLVIYPSYYEGQGLI

-370 DHGPLPEMVDESVGG
+370 DHGPLPEMVDDSVGA
-385 LFEMGSAESLSQAI
+385 LFEIGSAESLSQTI
-399 CSESSSMDSLLEKG
+399 CSEASSMESLLKKG
-413 RQGRKRILESFT
+413 GEGRKRVLENFT

-434 TVYRRALSQ
+434 AVYRRAMSQ

>member
-1 MPIMGL
+1 MAL
-7 FLNHCRGIPTPV
+7 FLNHCRGIYSPV
-19 LFNNASLDRFT
+19 LFNNASLDRFI
-30 GEAMHI
+30 GEVMHI

-54 FHLSSKLAAMGHR
+54 FHLSSKLAAMGHT
-67 ITVITRRSKGIPP
+67 ISVITRSSKGTPP
-80 HLEGVRIIEVP
+80 HLEGVRVIQVP

-105 AALRELARLH
+105 SALRELTRLH
-115 ADEPVDVVHL
+115 ADQPVDVVHL

-133 TKQFERCR
+133 NKQFERCR

-156 GERDGLILAAKF
+156 GERDGLTLAARY
-168 GEPAVWSN
+168 GEPAVWAN

-207 RATKLDLETR
+207 RATKLDLESR
-217 YDAPP
+217 YDAPS

-240 MHLDSEEDSHRKD
+240 MHRDSEEDSHKKN

-260 LGPDTLLMLAV
+260 LGPETILLLAV

-279 HGLLLRAFAKSAES
+279 HGLLLRAFAMSAES
-293 TDSHLVIIGRGSLW
+293 TDSHLVIIGRGSL
-307 RKLNRLAS
+307 RGKLNRLAS
-315 KLGISHRVTIESG
+315 RLGISHRVTIESG
-328 MSFEQISEMYRAS
+328 MGFEQISEMYRTS
-341 NLVIYPSYYEGQGLI
+341 DLVIYPSYYEGQGLI

-385 LFEMGSAESLSQAI
+385 LFEIGSVESLSEAI
-399 CSESSSMDSLLEKG
+399 CHESSSMDSLLEKG
-413 RQGRKRILESFT
+413 GEGRKRVLERFT

-434 TVYRRALSQ
+434 AVYRRAISR

>member
-1 MPIMGL
+1 MTL
-7 FLNHCRGIPTPV
+7 FLNHCRGIYSPV
-19 LFNNASLDRFT
+19 LFNNASLDRFI
-30 GEAMHI
+30 GEVMHI

-54 FHLSSKLAAMGHR
+54 FHLSSKLAAMGHT
-67 ITVITRRSKGIPP
+67 ISVITRSSKDTPP
-80 HLEGVRIIEVP
+80 HLEGVRVIQVP

-105 AALRELARLH
+105 SALRELTRIH
-115 ADEPVDVVHL
+115 AVEPVDVVHL

-156 GERDGLILAAKF
+156 GERDGLTLAARY
-168 GEPAVWSN
+168 GEPAVWAN

-198 NSAVIVPNS
+198 KSAVIVPNS
-207 RATKLDLETR
+207 RATKLDLESR
-217 YDAPP
+217 YDAPS

-240 MHLDSEEDSHRKD
+240 MHLDSEEDSHKKN

-260 LGPDTLLMLAV
+260 LGPETLLLLAV

-279 HGLLLRAFAKSAES
+279 HGLLLRAFAVSAES
-293 TDSHLVIIGRGSLW
+293 TDSHLVIIGRGSL
-307 RKLNRLAS
+307 RGKLNRLAS
-315 KLGISHRVTIESG
+315 RLGISHRVTIESG
-328 MSFEQISEMYRAS
+328 MGFEQISEMYRIS
-341 NLVIYPSYYEGQGLI
+341 DLVIYPSYYEGQGLI

-385 LFEMGSAESLSQAI
+385 LFEIGSVDSLSEAI
-399 CSESSSMDSLLEKG
+399 CHESSSMDSLLEKG
-413 RQGRKRILESFT
+413 REGRNRVLERFT

-434 TVYRRALSQ
+434 TVYRRAISQ

>member
-1 MPIMGL
+1 
-7 FLNHCRGIPTPV
+7 
-19 LFNNASLDRFT
+19 
-30 GEAMHI
+30 MHI

-54 FHLSSKLAAMGHR
+54 YHLSSKLAAMGHT
-67 ITVITRRSKGIPP
+67 ITVITRSSKGTPP
-80 HLEGVRIIEVP
+80 HLGGVRVIQVP
-91 WLKVPLEFTRSYGK
+91 WLKFPLEFTRSYGR

-156 GERDGLILAAKF
+156 GERDGLALAAKF
-168 GEPAVWSN
+168 GEPAVWAN

-207 RATKLDLETR
+207 RATKLDLESR

-240 MHLDSEEDSHRKD
+240 THSDSEEDTHKKK

-260 LGPDTLLMLAV
+260 LGSDTLLLLAV

-279 HGLLLRAFAKSAES
+279 HGLLLRAFALSADS
-293 TDSHLVIIGRGSLW
+293 TDSHLVIIGRGSL
-307 RKLNRLAS
+307 RSKLNRMAS
-315 KLGISHRVTIESG
+315 KLGISDRVSIESG
-328 MSFEQISEMYRAS
+328 MEFEEISEMYRAS
-341 NLVIYPSYYEGQGLI
+341 DLVIYPSYYEGQGLI

-370 DHGPLPEMVDESVGG
+370 DHGPLPEMVDNSVGA
-385 LFEMGSAESLSQAI
+385 LFELGSAESLSQAI
-399 CSESSSMDSLLEKG
+399 CSEASSMESLLEKG
-413 RQGRKRILESFT
+413 REGRKRVLQNFT

-434 TVYRRALSQ
+434 AVYRRALSQ

>member
-1 MPIMGL
+1 MTL
-7 FLNHCRGIPTPV
+7 FLNHCRGIYSPA
-19 LFNNASLDRFT
+19 LFNNASLDRLI
-30 GEAMHI
+30 GEVLHI

-54 FHLSSKLAAMGHR
+54 FHLSSKLAAMGHT
-67 ITVITRRSKGIPP
+67 ISVITRSSKDTPP
-80 HLEGVRIIEVP
+80 HLEGVRVIQVP

-105 AALRELARLH
+105 SALSELTRIH
-115 ADEPVDVVHL
+115 AVEPVDVVHL

-156 GERDGLILAAKF
+156 GERDGLTLAARY
-168 GEPAVWSN
+168 GEPAVWAN

-198 NSAVIVPNS
+198 KSAVIVPNS
-207 RATKLDLETR
+207 RATKLDLESR
-217 YDAPP
+217 YDAPS

-240 MHLDSEEDSHRKD
+240 MHLDSEEDSHKKN

-260 LGPDTLLMLAV
+260 LGPETLLLLAV

-279 HGLLLRAFAKSAES
+279 HGLLLRAFAVSAES
-293 TDSHLVIIGRGSLW
+293 TDSHLVIIGRGSL
-307 RKLNRLAS
+307 RGKLNRLAS
-315 KLGISHRVTIESG
+315 RLGISHRVTIESG
-328 MSFEQISEMYRAS
+328 MGFEQISEMYRIS
-341 NLVIYPSYYEGQGLI
+341 DLVIYPSYYEGQGLI

-385 LFEMGSAESLSQAI
+385 LFEIGSVDSLSEAI
-399 CSESSSMDSLLEKG
+399 CHESSSMDSLLEKG
-413 RQGRKRILESFT
+413 REGRNRVLERFT

-434 TVYRRALSQ
+434 TVYRRAISQ